1 MRTAD
6 GAKEGSASV
15 NKDNDL
21 ARRMQLVI
29 VTSVVLAA
37 ASMGVKHLVAKG
49 YIAYNVVTRFTPTL
63 VLLGAVI
70 VASYGLC
77 WSLIK
82 IFGARAW
89 PLSEHQANIGPNT
102 NFDRRSMSSEIM
114 QYVLDLIEFEV
125 QRRPRAIEFEMAYQS
140 RIAIDRIKFAIKHTE
155 QFGPRTDEMREVGLQ
170 LLDALN
176 RLESADRQFQRR
188 FQSAPDPAAHETN
201 NQAVNGTT
209 RPATRDSV

>member
-1 MRTAD
+1 MVRIK
-6 GAKEGSASV
+6 GVQSV

-21 ARRMQLVI
+21 TRRMQLVI

-37 ASMGVKHLVAKG
+37 TAMSVKQLVANG
-49 YIAYNVVTRFTPTL
+49 YIAYDVVTRFAPIL
-63 VLLGAVI
+63 VLFGAVV

-82 IFGARAW
+82 IFGARAL
-89 PLSEHQANIGPNT
+89 PFSEDQASIGSNT

-125 QRRPRAIEFEMAYQS
+125 QRRPRAIEFEIAYQS
-140 RIAIDRIKFAIKHTE
+140 RVAIDRIKFAIKHTE
-155 QFGPRTDEMREVGLQ
+155 HFGPRTDEMREVGLQ

-188 FQSAPDPAAHETN
+188 FRSAPDPAAHETT
-201 NQAVNGTT
+201 NQAVNGTN
-209 RPATRDSV
+209 RPSGQDFA